1 MNDTRR
7 TLDARGQA
15 CPQPVILT
23 RKALAEGGFDL
34 LEVIVDDASS
44 RENVERF
51 AAYANCTVEAVAEEG
66 PVSRVL
72 IRPGALPAPEA
83 RPAPAPEAPAATVLI
98 TSAGIGSGD
107 EKLAA
112 LLMRG
117 FLYTLT
123 EGESTPARIILM
135 NGGVRLA
142 VEGSDALVN
151 LRRLAG
157 LEGGEQFRQSTIST
171 DSGGPPLAPTMQA
184 STPAAR
190 SAARASPATAS
201 GRAASRPPEVWGS
214 KSTSRAR
221 AGTAPALRMKRR
233 RARFRRA
240 PSGTRPWAA

>member
-151 LRRLAG
+151 LRRLADRGVEILACGTCLEFYQLKDALAVGRVSNMYEIAG
-157 LEGGEQFRQSTIST
+157 LLLQGGTLS
-171 DSGGPPLAPTMQA
+171 L
-184 STPAAR
+184 
-190 SAARASPATAS
+190 
-201 GRAASRPPEVWGS
+201 
-214 KSTSRAR
+214 
-221 AGTAPALRMKRR
+221 
-233 RARFRRA
+233 
-240 PSGTRPWAA
+240 